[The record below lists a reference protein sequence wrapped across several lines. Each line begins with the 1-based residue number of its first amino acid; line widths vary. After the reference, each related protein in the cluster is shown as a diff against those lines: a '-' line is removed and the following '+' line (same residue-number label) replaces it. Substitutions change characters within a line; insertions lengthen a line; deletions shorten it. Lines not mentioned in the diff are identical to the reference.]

1 MDKRKVISIKNKII
15 LILIPI
21 VIVTY
26 SLVCTMTVVQ
36 MNRELKNNL
45 STEIDLTS
53 QIVEGK
59 ISTIVEKTVGIMG
72 NVKKSIENGKADAAS
87 VQEYLYRVADAYP
100 ESIPTGIYCGLE
112 EGVYIDKLWTP
123 DDPSWVMKERPWYV
137 EGLEADEVTFG
148 ETYLDGMT
156 GSYIASV
163 YTNLKNS
170 AGKVFGVI
178 SADIP
183 IDNIAG
189 ITLERTLFENGY
201 VYIVDGYSGMIFGD
215 GKDTEKNGQL
225 LAEQTDTLSA
235 RIAQDIAENRFGT
248 ICQLEGNYYN
258 LQKVNGTNFITVSVV
273 PVSDITNVLRSF
285 ALETIV
291 TALAG
296 FLLLIVGSYLLM
308 TRMLKPLS
316 KISGMINRMYRL
328 DMTGALEIQHRD
340 EFGQI
345 AGQLNDLAASLRD
358 TMTLC
363 RESTSALKEKAEGN
377 MEGAESITETSGMQ
391 KQSMENLTATMN
403 EFSKAIE
410 TVAEGATT
418 LAANVNNVSANVNS
432 MNEKITETSQSA
444 ESGIKEMKQL
454 RENIQ
459 GVSTSSRE
467 LQQAIDDVKA
477 GLNGINEMVS
487 IIEGIASQTNLLS
500 LNASIE
506 AARAGEMGKGFAVVA
521 GEIRTLADNSK
532 ASVQNIIETTGKL
545 AQLVAI
551 VLEKAQNNIELIA
564 SSDTA
569 AERVDGAFT
578 VICDNIENIN
588 ASSGQIEREMKKVDG
603 IASDM
608 AATTQE
614 ETASIEVV
622 LNTCKEMMEKSGTVE
637 ESARELNTT
646 GKDLN
651 LIAENLK
658 TQVDK
663 FKV

>member
-1 MDKRKVISIKNKII
+1 MDKRKFISIKNKII

-26 SLVCTMTVVQ
+26 SLVCTMTVAQ
-36 MNRELKNNL
+36 MNRELKDNL

-59 ISTIVEKTVGIMG
+59 ISTIVEKTVGIMV

-123 DDPSWVMKERPWYV
+123 DDPAWVMKERPWYV
-137 EGLEADEVTFG
+137 EGLKADEVTFG

-183 IDNIAG
+183 IDNIAS
-189 ITLERTLFENGY
+189 ITVGRTLFENGY
-201 VYIVDGYSGMIFGD
+201 VYIVDGYSGMIFGN
-215 GKDTEKNGQL
+215 GKDAEKNGQL
-225 LAEQTDTLSA
+225 LDEQTDTLSA
-235 RIAQDIAENRFGT
+235 QIAQDIAENRFGT
-248 ICQLEGNYYN
+248 ICQSEGNYYN

-285 ALETIV
+285 ALKTIF
-291 TALAG
+291 TSLAG

-316 KISGMINRMYRL
+316 KISGMINRMYQL
-328 DMTGALEIQHRD
+328 DMTESLEIRQRD

-345 AGQLNDLAASLRD
+345 AGQLNDLAASLRE

-391 KQSMENLTATMN
+391 KQSMENLTVTMN

-418 LAANVNNVSANVNS
+418 LAANVNNVSVSVNS
-432 MNEKITETSQSA
+432 MNEKIAETSQSA
-444 ESGIKEMKQL
+444 ESGITEMKQL

-588 ASSGQIEREMKKVDG
+588 DSSSQIEQEMKKVDG

-622 LNTCKEMMEKSGTVE
+622 LNTCKEMMEKSGVVE
-637 ESARELNTT
+637 ESARELNAT

>member
-1 MDKRKVISIKNKII
+1 MDKRKFISIKNKII

-36 MNRELKNNL
+36 MNRELKDNL

-59 ISTIVEKTVGIMG
+59 ISTIVEKTVGIMV
-72 NVKKSIENGKADAAS
+72 NVKKSIENGKSDAAS

-123 DDPSWVMKERPWYV
+123 DDPAWVMKERPWYV
-137 EGLEADEVTFG
+137 EGLKADEVTFG

-183 IDNIAG
+183 IDNIAS
-189 ITLERTLFENGY
+189 ITLGRTLFENGY
-201 VYIVDGYSGMIFGD
+201 VYIVDGYSGMIFGN
-215 GKDTEKNGQL
+215 GKDAEKNGQL
-225 LAEQTDTLSA
+225 LDEQTDTLSA
-235 RIAQDIAENRFGT
+235 QIAQDIAENRFGT
-248 ICQLEGNYYN
+248 ICQSEGNYYN

-285 ALETIV
+285 ALKTIF
-291 TALAG
+291 TSLAG

-316 KISGMINRMYRL
+316 KISGMINRMYQL
-328 DMTGALEIQHRD
+328 DMTESLEIRQRD

-345 AGQLNDLAASLRD
+345 AGQLNDLAASLRE

-391 KQSMENLTATMN
+391 KQSMENLTVTMN

-418 LAANVNNVSANVNS
+418 LAANVNNVSVSVNS
-432 MNEKITETSQSA
+432 MNEKIAETSQSA
-444 ESGIKEMKQL
+444 ESGITEMKQL

-588 ASSGQIEREMKKVDG
+588 DSSSQIEQEMKKVDG

-622 LNTCKEMMEKSGTVE
+622 LNTCKEMMEKSGVVE
-637 ESARELNTT
+637 ESARELNAT

>member
-1 MDKRKVISIKNKII
+1 MDKRKFISIKNKII

-36 MNRELKNNL
+36 MNRELKDNL

-59 ISTIVEKTVGIMG
+59 ISTIVEKTVGIMV

-112 EGVYIDKLWTP
+112 EGVYIDKMWTP
-123 DDPSWVMKERPWYV
+123 DDPAWVMKERPWYV
-137 EGLEADEVTFG
+137 EGLKADEVTFG

-183 IDNIAG
+183 IDNIAS
-189 ITLERTLFENGY
+189 ITVGRTLFENGY
-201 VYIVDGYSGMIFGD
+201 VYIVDGYSGMIFGN
-215 GKDTEKNGQL
+215 GKDAEKNGQL
-225 LAEQTDTLSA
+225 LDEQTDTLSA
-235 RIAQDIAENRFGT
+235 QIAQDITENRFGT
-248 ICQLEGNYYN
+248 ICQSEGNYYN

-328 DMTGALEIQHRD
+328 DMTGALEIRHRD

-345 AGQLNDLAASLRD
+345 AGQLNDLAASLRE

-418 LAANVNNVSANVNS
+418 LAANVNNVSVSVNS
-432 MNEKITETSQSA
+432 MNEKIAETSQSA
-444 ESGIKEMKQL
+444 ESGITEMKQL

-569 AERVDGAFT
+569 AEQVDGAFT

-588 ASSGQIEREMKKVDG
+588 DSSSQIEQEMKKVDG

-622 LNTCKEMMEKSGTVE
+622 LNTCKEMMEKSGVVE
-637 ESARELNTT
+637 ESARELNAT

>member
-1 MDKRKVISIKNKII
+1 MDKRKFISIKNKMI

-36 MNRELKNNL
+36 MNRELKDNL

-59 ISTIVEKTVGIMG
+59 ISTIVEKTVGIMV

-123 DDPSWVMKERPWYV
+123 DDPAWVMKERPWYV
-137 EGLEADEVTFG
+137 EGLKADEVTFG

-163 YTNLKNS
+163 YTNLKSS

-183 IDNIAG
+183 IDNIAS
-189 ITLERTLFENGY
+189 ITVGRTLFENGY
-201 VYIVDGYSGMIFGD
+201 VYIVDGYSGMIFGN
-215 GKDTEKNGQL
+215 GKDAEKNGQL
-225 LAEQTDTLSA
+225 LDEQTDTLSA
-235 RIAQDIAENRFGT
+235 QIAQDIAENRFGT
-248 ICQLEGNYYN
+248 ICQSEGNYYN

-328 DMTGALEIQHRD
+328 DMTGALEIRQRD

-345 AGQLNDLAASLRD
+345 AGQLNDLAASLRE

-444 ESGIKEMKQL
+444 ESGITEMKQL

-459 GVSTSSRE
+459 GVSISSRE
-467 LQQAIDDVKA
+467 LQQAIDDVKS

-545 AQLVAI
+545 DHLVSI

-578 VICDNIENIN
+578 VICDTIENIN
-588 ASSGQIEREMKKVDG
+588 DSSSQIEREMKKVDG

-622 LNTCKEMMEKSGTVE
+622 LNTCKEMMEKSGAVE

>member
-1 MDKRKVISIKNKII
+1 MDKRKFISIKNKII

-36 MNRELKNNL
+36 MNRELKDNL

-59 ISTIVEKTVGIMG
+59 ISTIVEKTVGIMV

-112 EGVYIDKLWTP
+112 EGVYIDKMWTP
-123 DDPSWVMKERPWYV
+123 DDPAWVMKERPWYV
-137 EGLEADEVTFG
+137 EGLKADEVTFG

-183 IDNIAG
+183 IDNIAS
-189 ITLERTLFENGY
+189 ITVERTLFENGY
-201 VYIVDGYSGMIFGD
+201 VYIVDGYSGMIFGN
-215 GKDTEKNGQL
+215 GKDAEKNGQL
-225 LAEQTDTLSA
+225 LDEQTDTLSA
-235 RIAQDIAENRFGT
+235 QIAQDIAENRFGT
-248 ICQLEGNYYN
+248 ICQSEGNYYN

-285 ALETIV
+285 ALKTIF
-291 TALAG
+291 TSLAG

-316 KISGMINRMYRL
+316 KISGMINRMYQL
-328 DMTGALEIQHRD
+328 DMTESLEIRQRD

-345 AGQLNDLAASLRD
+345 AGQLNDLAASLRE

-418 LAANVNNVSANVNS
+418 LAANVNNVSVSVNS
-432 MNEKITETSQSA
+432 MNEKIAETFQSA
-444 ESGIKEMKQL
+444 ESGITEMVQL
-454 RENIQ
+454 WENIQ
-459 GVSTSSRE
+459 GVSASSGE

-477 GLNGINEMVS
+477 GLNGINEMVN
-487 IIEGIASQTNLLS
+487 IIEGIASKTNLLS

-521 GEIRTLADNSK
+521 SEIRSLADDSQ
-532 ASVQNIIETTGKL
+532 ASVQSIIETTGKL
-545 AQLVAI
+545 DHLVSI

-578 VICDNIENIN
+578 AICDNIENIN
-588 ASSGQIEREMKKVDG
+588 DSSSQIEREMKKVDG

-622 LNTCKEMMEKSGTVE
+622 LNTCKEMMEKSGVME
-637 ESARELNTT
+637 ESAQELNAT

>member
-1 MDKRKVISIKNKII
+1 MDKRKFISIKNKMI

-36 MNRELKNNL
+36 MNRELKDNL

-59 ISTIVEKTVGIMG
+59 ISTIVEKTVGIMV
-72 NVKKSIENGKADAAS
+72 NVKKSIENGKSDAAS

-123 DDPSWVMKERPWYV
+123 DDPAWVMKERPWYV
-137 EGLEADEVTFG
+137 EGLKADEVTFG

-183 IDNIAG
+183 IDNIAS
-189 ITLERTLFENGY
+189 ITVGRTLFENGY
-201 VYIVDGYSGMIFGD
+201 VYIVDGYSGMIFGN
-215 GKDTEKNGQL
+215 GKDAEKNGQL
-225 LAEQTDTLSA
+225 LDEQTDTLSA
-235 RIAQDIAENRFGT
+235 QIAQDITENRFGT
-248 ICQLEGNYYN
+248 ICQSEGNYYN

-285 ALETIV
+285 ALETIF
-291 TALAG
+291 TSLAG

-316 KISGMINRMYRL
+316 KISGMINRMYQL
-328 DMTGALEIQHRD
+328 DMTESLEIRQRD

-345 AGQLNDLAASLRD
+345 AGQLNDLAASLRE

-418 LAANVNNVSANVNS
+418 LAANVNNVSVSVNS
-432 MNEKITETSQSA
+432 MNEKIAETSQSA
-444 ESGIKEMKQL
+444 ESGITEMKQL

-521 GEIRTLADNSK
+521 GEIRTLADNSQ

-588 ASSGQIEREMKKVDG
+588 DSSSQIEQEMKKVDG

-622 LNTCKEMMEKSGTVE
+622 LNTCKEMMEKSGVVE
-637 ESARELNTT
+637 ESARELNAT

>member
-1 MDKRKVISIKNKII
+1 MDKRKFISIKNKII

-36 MNRELKNNL
+36 MNRELKDNL

-59 ISTIVEKTVGIMG
+59 ISTIVEKTVGIMV
-72 NVKKSIENGKADAAS
+72 NVKKSIENGKSDAAS

-112 EGVYIDKLWTP
+112 EGVYIDKMWTP
-123 DDPSWVMKERPWYV
+123 DDPAWVMKERPWYV
-137 EGLEADEVTFG
+137 EGLKADEVTFG

-183 IDNIAG
+183 IDNIAS
-189 ITLERTLFENGY
+189 ITVGRTLFENGY
-201 VYIVDGYSGMIFGD
+201 VYIVDGYSGMIFGN
-215 GKDTEKNGQL
+215 GKDAEKNGQL
-225 LAEQTDTLSA
+225 LDEQTDTLSA
-235 RIAQDIAENRFGT
+235 QIAQDIAENRFGT
-248 ICQLEGNYYN
+248 ICQSEGNYYN

-285 ALETIV
+285 ALKTIF
-291 TALAG
+291 TSLAG

-316 KISGMINRMYRL
+316 KISGMINRMYQL
-328 DMTGALEIQHRD
+328 DMTESLEIRQRD

-345 AGQLNDLAASLRD
+345 AGQLNDLAASLRE

-418 LAANVNNVSANVNS
+418 LAANVNNVSVSVNS
-432 MNEKITETSQSA
+432 MNEKIAETSQSA
-444 ESGIKEMKQL
+444 ESGITEMKQL

-545 AQLVAI
+545 AQLVSI

-569 AERVDGAFT
+569 AEQVDGAFT

-588 ASSGQIEREMKKVDG
+588 DSSSQIEQEMKKVDG

-622 LNTCKEMMEKSGTVE
+622 LNTCKEMMEKSGVVE
-637 ESARELNTT
+637 ESARELNAT

>member
-1 MDKRKVISIKNKII
+1 MDKRKFISIKNKII

-36 MNRELKNNL
+36 MNRELKDNL

-53 QIVEGK
+53 QIVGGK
-59 ISTIVEKTVGIMG
+59 ISTIVEKTVGIMV

-112 EGVYIDKLWTP
+112 EGVYIDKMWTP
-123 DDPSWVMKERPWYV
+123 DDPAWVMKERPWYV
-137 EGLEADEVTFG
+137 EGLKADEVTFG

-183 IDNIAG
+183 IDNIAS
-189 ITLERTLFENGY
+189 ITVGRTLFENGY
-201 VYIVDGYSGMIFGD
+201 VYIVDGYSGMIFGN
-215 GKDTEKNGQL
+215 GKDAEKNGQL
-225 LAEQTDTLSA
+225 LDEQTDTLSA
-235 RIAQDIAENRFGT
+235 QIAQDIAENRFGT
-248 ICQLEGNYYN
+248 ICQSEGNYYN

-285 ALETIV
+285 ALKTIF
-291 TALAG
+291 TSLAG

-316 KISGMINRMYRL
+316 KISGMINRMYQL
-328 DMTGALEIQHRD
+328 DMTESLEIRQQD

-345 AGQLNDLAASLRD
+345 AGQLNDLAASLRE

-391 KQSMENLTATMN
+391 KQSMENLTVTMN

-418 LAANVNNVSANVNS
+418 LAANVNNVSVSVNS
-432 MNEKITETSQSA
+432 MNEKIAETFQSA
-444 ESGIKEMKQL
+444 ESGITEMEQL

-459 GVSTSSRE
+459 GVSASSGE

-477 GLNGINEMVS
+477 GLNGINEMVN

-521 GEIRTLADNSK
+521 SEIRTLADDSQ
-532 ASVQNIIETTGKL
+532 ASVQSIIETTGKL
-545 AQLVAI
+545 DHLVSI

-588 ASSGQIEREMKKVDG
+588 DSSSQIEREMKKVDG

-622 LNTCKEMMEKSGTVE
+622 LNTCKEMMEKSGIVQV
-637 ESARELNTT
+637 SARELNAT

>member
-1 MDKRKVISIKNKII
+1 MDKRKFISIKNKII

-36 MNRELKNNL
+36 MNRELKDNL

-59 ISTIVEKTVGIMG
+59 ISTIVEKTVGIMV

-123 DDPSWVMKERPWYV
+123 DDPAWVMKERPWYV
-137 EGLEADEVTFG
+137 EGLKADEVTFG

-183 IDNIAG
+183 IDNIAS
-189 ITLERTLFENGY
+189 ITLGRTLFENGY
-201 VYIVDGYSGMIFGD
+201 VYIVDGYSGMIFGN
-215 GKDTEKNGQL
+215 GKDAEKNGQL
-225 LAEQTDTLSA
+225 LDEQTDTLSA
-235 RIAQDIAENRFGT
+235 QIAQDIAENRFGT

-285 ALETIV
+285 ALKTIF
-291 TALAG
+291 TSLAG

-316 KISGMINRMYRL
+316 KISGMINRMYQL
-328 DMTGALEIQHRD
+328 DMTESLEIRQRD

-345 AGQLNDLAASLRD
+345 AGQLNDLAASLRE

-391 KQSMENLTATMN
+391 KQSMENLTVTMN

-418 LAANVNNVSANVNS
+418 LAANVNNVSVSVNS
-432 MNEKITETSQSA
+432 MNEKIAETSQSA
-444 ESGIKEMKQL
+444 ESGITEMKQL

-588 ASSGQIEREMKKVDG
+588 DSSSQIEQEMKKVDG

-622 LNTCKEMMEKSGTVE
+622 LNTCKEMMEKSGVVE
-637 ESARELNTT
+637 ESARELNAT

>member
-1 MDKRKVISIKNKII
+1 MDKRKFISIKNKII

-36 MNRELKNNL
+36 MNRELKDNL

-59 ISTIVEKTVGIMG
+59 ISTIVEKTVGIMV

-123 DDPSWVMKERPWYV
+123 DDPAWVMKERPWYV
-137 EGLEADEVTFG
+137 EGLKADEVTFG

-183 IDNIAG
+183 IDNIAS
-189 ITLERTLFENGY
+189 ITVGRTLFENGY
-201 VYIVDGYSGMIFGD
+201 VYIVDGYSGMIFGN
-215 GKDTEKNGQL
+215 GKDAEKNGQL
-225 LAEQTDTLSA
+225 LDEQTDTLSA
-235 RIAQDIAENRFGT
+235 QIAQDIAENRFGT
-248 ICQLEGNYYN
+248 ICQSEGNYYN

-291 TALAG
+291 TSLAG

-316 KISGMINRMYRL
+316 KISGMINRMYQL
-328 DMTGALEIQHRD
+328 DMTESLEIRQRD

-345 AGQLNDLAASLRD
+345 AGQLNDLAASLRE

-391 KQSMENLTATMN
+391 KQSMENLTVTMN

-444 ESGIKEMKQL
+444 ESGITEMKQL

-459 GVSTSSRE
+459 GVSISSRE
-467 LQQAIDDVKA
+467 LQQAIDDVKS

-545 AQLVAI
+545 DHLVSI

-578 VICDNIENIN
+578 VICDTIENIN
-588 ASSGQIEREMKKVDG
+588 DSSSQIEREMKKVDG

-622 LNTCKEMMEKSGTVE
+622 LNTCKEMMEKSGAVE

>member
-1 MDKRKVISIKNKII
+1 MDKRKFISIKNKII

-26 SLVCTMTVVQ
+26 SLVCTMTIVQ
-36 MNRELKNNL
+36 MNRELKDNL

-59 ISTIVEKTVGIMG
+59 ISTIVEKTVGIMV

-112 EGVYIDKLWTP
+112 EGVYIDKMWTP
-123 DDPSWVMKERPWYV
+123 DDPAWVMKERPWYV
-137 EGLEADEVTFG
+137 EGLKADEVTFG

-183 IDNIAG
+183 IDNIAS
-189 ITLERTLFENGY
+189 ITVERTLFENGY
-201 VYIVDGYSGMIFGD
+201 VYIVDGYSGMIFGN
-215 GKDTEKNGQL
+215 GKDAEKNGQL
-225 LAEQTDTLSA
+225 LDEQTDTLSA
-235 RIAQDIAENRFGT
+235 QIAQDIAENRFGT
-248 ICQLEGNYYN
+248 ICQSEGNYYN

-285 ALETIV
+285 ALKTIF
-291 TALAG
+291 TSLAG

-316 KISGMINRMYRL
+316 KISGMINRMYQL
-328 DMTGALEIQHRD
+328 DMTESLEIRQRD

-345 AGQLNDLAASLRD
+345 AGQLNDLAASLRE

-418 LAANVNNVSANVNS
+418 LAANVNNVSVSVNS
-432 MNEKITETSQSA
+432 MNEKIAETFQSA
-444 ESGIKEMKQL
+444 ESGITEMVQL
-454 RENIQ
+454 WENIQ
-459 GVSTSSRE
+459 GVSASSGE

-477 GLNGINEMVS
+477 GLNGINEMVN

-521 GEIRTLADNSK
+521 SEIRSLADDSQ
-532 ASVQNIIETTGKL
+532 ASVQSIIETTGKL
-545 AQLVAI
+545 DHLVSI

-578 VICDNIENIN
+578 AICDNIENIN
-588 ASSGQIEREMKKVDG
+588 DSSSQIEREMKKVDG

-622 LNTCKEMMEKSGTVE
+622 LNTCKEMMEKSGVME
-637 ESARELNTT
+637 ESAQELNAT

>member
-1 MDKRKVISIKNKII
+1 MDKRKFISIKNKII

-36 MNRELKNNL
+36 MNRELKDNL

-53 QIVEGK
+53 QIVEGR
-59 ISTIVEKTVGIMG
+59 ISTIVEKTVGIMV

-112 EGVYIDKLWTP
+112 EGVYIDKMWTP
-123 DDPSWVMKERPWYV
+123 DDPAWVMKERPWYV
-137 EGLEADEVTFG
+137 EGLNADEVTFG

-201 VYIVDGYSGMIFGD
+201 VYIVDGYSGMIFGN
-215 GKDTEKNGQL
+215 GKDAEKNGQL
-225 LAEQTDTLSA
+225 LDEQTDTLSA
-235 RIAQDIAENRFGT
+235 QIAQDIAENRFGT

-316 KISGMINRMYRL
+316 KISGMINRMYQL
-328 DMTGALEIQHRD
+328 DMTESLEIRQRD

-345 AGQLNDLAASLRD
+345 AGQLNDLAASLRE

-418 LAANVNNVSANVNS
+418 LAANVNNVSVSVNS
-432 MNEKITETSQSA
+432 MNEKIAETSQSA
-444 ESGIKEMKQL
+444 ESGITEMKQL

-532 ASVQNIIETTGKL
+532 ASVQNIIETTDKL
-545 AQLVAI
+545 AQLVSI

-564 SSDTA
+564 SSDTV

-588 ASSGQIEREMKKVDG
+588 DSSSQIEQEMKKVDG

-622 LNTCKEMMEKSGTVE
+622 LNTCKEMMEKSGVVE
-637 ESARELNTT
+637 ESARELNAT

>member
-1 MDKRKVISIKNKII
+1 MDKRKFISIKNKMI

-36 MNRELKNNL
+36 MNRELKDNL

-59 ISTIVEKTVGIMG
+59 ISTIVEKTVGIMV

-123 DDPSWVMKERPWYV
+123 DDPAWVMKERPWYV
-137 EGLEADEVTFG
+137 EGLKADEVTFG

-201 VYIVDGYSGMIFGD
+201 VYIVDGYSGMIFGN
-215 GKDTEKNGQL
+215 GKDAEKNGQL
-225 LAEQTDTLSA
+225 LDEQTDTLSA
-235 RIAQDIAENRFGT
+235 QIAQDIAENRFGT
-248 ICQLEGNYYN
+248 ICQSEGNYYN

-316 KISGMINRMYRL
+316 KISGMINRMYQL
-328 DMTGALEIQHRD
+328 DMTESLEIRQRD

-345 AGQLNDLAASLRD
+345 AGQLNDLAASLRE

-363 RESTSALKEKAEGN
+363 RESTS
-377 MEGAESITETSGMQ
+377 
-391 KQSMENLTATMN
+391 
-403 EFSKAIE
+403 
-410 TVAEGATT
+410 
-418 LAANVNNVSANVNS
+418 
-432 MNEKITETSQSA
+432 
-444 ESGIKEMKQL
+444 
-454 RENIQ
+454 
-459 GVSTSSRE
+459 
-467 LQQAIDDVKA
+467 
-477 GLNGINEMVS
+477 
-487 IIEGIASQTNLLS
+487 
-500 LNASIE
+500 
-506 AARAGEMGKGFAVVA
+506 
-521 GEIRTLADNSK
+521 
-532 ASVQNIIETTGKL
+532 
-545 AQLVAI
+545 
-551 VLEKAQNNIELIA
+551 
-564 SSDTA
+564 
-569 AERVDGAFT
+569 
-578 VICDNIENIN
+578 
-588 ASSGQIEREMKKVDG
+588 
-603 IASDM
+603 
-608 AATTQE
+608 
-614 ETASIEVV
+614 
-622 LNTCKEMMEKSGTVE
+622 
-637 ESARELNTT
+637 
-646 GKDLN
+646 
-651 LIAENLK
+651 
-658 TQVDK
+658 
-663 FKV
+663 

>member
-1 MDKRKVISIKNKII
+1 MDKRKFISIKNKII

-36 MNRELKNNL
+36 MNRELKDNL

-59 ISTIVEKTVGIMG
+59 ISTIVEKTVGIMV

-137 EGLEADEVTFG
+137 EGLKADEVTFG

-183 IDNIAG
+183 IDNIAS
-189 ITLERTLFENGY
+189 ITLGRTLFENGY
-201 VYIVDGYSGMIFGD
+201 VYIVDGYSGMIFGN
-215 GKDTEKNGQL
+215 GKDAEKNGQL
-225 LAEQTDTLSA
+225 LDEQTDTLSA
-235 RIAQDIAENRFGT
+235 QIAQDIAENRFGT

-285 ALETIV
+285 ALKTIF
-291 TALAG
+291 TSLAG

-316 KISGMINRMYRL
+316 KISGMINRMYQL
-328 DMTGALEIQHRD
+328 DMTESLEIRQRD

-345 AGQLNDLAASLRD
+345 AGQLNDLAASLRE

-391 KQSMENLTATMN
+391 KQSMENLTVTMN

-418 LAANVNNVSANVNS
+418 LAANVNNVSVSVNS
-432 MNEKITETSQSA
+432 MNEKIAETSQSA
-444 ESGIKEMKQL
+444 ESGITEMKQL

-588 ASSGQIEREMKKVDG
+588 DSSSQIEQEMKKVDG

-622 LNTCKEMMEKSGTVE
+622 LNTCKEMMEKSGVVE
-637 ESARELNTT
+637 ESARELNAT

>member
-1 MDKRKVISIKNKII
+1 MDKRKFISIKNKII

-36 MNRELKNNL
+36 MNRELKDNL

-59 ISTIVEKTVGIMG
+59 ISTIVEKTVGIMV

-112 EGVYIDKLWTP
+112 EGVYIDKMWTP
-123 DDPSWVMKERPWYV
+123 DDPAWVMKERPWYV
-137 EGLEADEVTFG
+137 EGLKADEVTFG

-183 IDNIAG
+183 IDNIAS
-189 ITLERTLFENGY
+189 ITLGRTLFENGY
-201 VYIVDGYSGMIFGD
+201 VYIVDGYSGMIFGN
-215 GKDTEKNGQL
+215 GKDAEKNGQL
-225 LAEQTDTLSA
+225 LDEQTDTLSA
-235 RIAQDIAENRFGT
+235 QIAQDIAENRFGT

-285 ALETIV
+285 ALKTIF
-291 TALAG
+291 TSLAG

-316 KISGMINRMYRL
+316 KISGMINRMYQL
-328 DMTGALEIQHRD
+328 DMTESLEIRQRD

-345 AGQLNDLAASLRD
+345 AGQLNDLAASLRE

-391 KQSMENLTATMN
+391 KQSMENLTVTMN

-418 LAANVNNVSANVNS
+418 LAANVNNVSVSVNS
-432 MNEKITETSQSA
+432 MNEKIAETSQSA
-444 ESGIKEMKQL
+444 ESGITEMKQL

-521 GEIRTLADNSK
+521 GEIRTLADNSQ
-532 ASVQNIIETTGKL
+532 ASVQSIIETTGKL
-545 AQLVAI
+545 DHLVSI

-588 ASSGQIEREMKKVDG
+588 DSSSQIEREMKKVDG

-614 ETASIEVV
+614 QTASIEVV
-622 LNTCKEMMEKSGTVE
+622 LNTCKEMMEKSGAVE
-637 ESARELNTT
+637 ESARELNST

>member
-1 MDKRKVISIKNKII
+1 MDKRKFISIKNKII

-36 MNRELKNNL
+36 MNRELKDNL

-59 ISTIVEKTVGIMG
+59 ISTIVEKTVGIMV
-72 NVKKSIENGKADAAS
+72 NVKKSIENGKSDAAS

-123 DDPSWVMKERPWYV
+123 DDPAWVMKERPWYV
-137 EGLEADEVTFG
+137 EGLKADEVTFG

-183 IDNIAG
+183 IDNIAS

-201 VYIVDGYSGMIFGD
+201 VYIVDGYSGMIFGN
-215 GKDTEKNGQL
+215 GKDAEKNGQL
-225 LAEQTDTLSA
+225 LDEQTDTLSA
-235 RIAQDIAENRFGT
+235 QIAQDIAENRFGT

-285 ALETIV
+285 ALKTIV
-291 TALAG
+291 TSLAG

-316 KISGMINRMYRL
+316 KISGMINRMYQL
-328 DMTGALEIQHRD
+328 DMTESLEIRQRD

-345 AGQLNDLAASLRD
+345 AGQLNDLAVSLRD
-358 TMTLC
+358 TMTVC

-377 MEGAESITETSGMQ
+377 MERAESITETSGMQ

-418 LAANVNNVSANVNS
+418 LAANVNNVSVSVNS
-432 MNEKITETSQSA
+432 MNEKIAETSQSA
-444 ESGIKEMKQL
+444 ESGITEMKQL

-545 AQLVAI
+545 AQLVSI

-569 AERVDGAFT
+569 AEQVDGAFT

-588 ASSGQIEREMKKVDG
+588 DSSSQIEQEMKKVDG

-622 LNTCKEMMEKSGTVE
+622 LNTCKEMMEKSGVVE

>member
-1 MDKRKVISIKNKII
+1 MDKRKFISIKNKII

-36 MNRELKNNL
+36 MNRELKDNL

-59 ISTIVEKTVGIMG
+59 ISTIVEKTVGIMV

-112 EGVYIDKLWTP
+112 EGVYIDKMWTP
-123 DDPSWVMKERPWYV
+123 DDPAWVMKERPWYV
-137 EGLEADEVTFG
+137 EGLKADEVTFG

-183 IDNIAG
+183 IDNIAS
-189 ITLERTLFENGY
+189 ITVERTLFENGY
-201 VYIVDGYSGMIFGD
+201 VYIVDGYSGMIFGN
-215 GKDTEKNGQL
+215 GKDAEKNGQL
-225 LAEQTDTLSA
+225 LDEQTDTLSA
-235 RIAQDIAENRFGT
+235 QIAQDIAENRFGT
-248 ICQLEGNYYN
+248 ICQSEGNYYN

-285 ALETIV
+285 ALKTIF
-291 TALAG
+291 TSLAG

-316 KISGMINRMYRL
+316 KISGMINRMYQL
-328 DMTGALEIQHRD
+328 DMTESLEIRQRD

-345 AGQLNDLAASLRD
+345 AGQLNDLAASLRE

-418 LAANVNNVSANVNS
+418 LAANVNNVSVSVNS
-432 MNEKITETSQSA
+432 MNEKIAETFQSA
-444 ESGIKEMKQL
+444 ESGITEMVQL
-454 RENIQ
+454 WENIQ
-459 GVSTSSRE
+459 GVSASSGE

-477 GLNGINEMVS
+477 GLNGINEMVN
-487 IIEGIASQTNLLS
+487 IIEGIASKTNLLS

-521 GEIRTLADNSK
+521 SEIRSLADDSQ
-532 ASVQNIIETTGKL
+532 ASVQSIIETTGKL
-545 AQLVAI
+545 DHLVSI

-569 AERVDGAFT
+569 AERVDAAFT
-578 VICDNIENIN
+578 AICDNIENIN
-588 ASSGQIEREMKKVDG
+588 DSSSQIEREMKKVDG

-622 LNTCKEMMEKSGTVE
+622 LNTCKEMMEKSGVME
-637 ESARELNTT
+637 ESAQELNAT

>member
-1 MDKRKVISIKNKII
+1 MDKRKFISIKNKII

-36 MNRELKNNL
+36 MNRELKDNL

-59 ISTIVEKTVGIMG
+59 ISTIVEKTVGIMV

-112 EGVYIDKLWTP
+112 EGVYIDKMWTP
-123 DDPSWVMKERPWYV
+123 DDPAWVMKERPWYV
-137 EGLEADEVTFG
+137 EGLKADEVTFG

-183 IDNIAG
+183 IDNIAS
-189 ITLERTLFENGY
+189 ITLGRTLFENGY
-201 VYIVDGYSGMIFGD
+201 VYIVDGYSGMIFGN
-215 GKDTEKNGQL
+215 GKDAEKNGQL
-225 LAEQTDTLSA
+225 LDEQTDTLSA
-235 RIAQDIAENRFGT
+235 QIAQDIAENRFGT

-285 ALETIV
+285 ALKTIF
-291 TALAG
+291 TSLAG

-316 KISGMINRMYRL
+316 KISGMINRMYQL
-328 DMTGALEIQHRD
+328 DMTESLEIRQRD

-345 AGQLNDLAASLRD
+345 AGQLNDLAASLRE

-391 KQSMENLTATMN
+391 KQSMENLTVTMN

-418 LAANVNNVSANVNS
+418 LAANVNNVSVSVNS
-432 MNEKITETSQSA
+432 MNEKIAETSQSA
-444 ESGIKEMKQL
+444 ESGITEMKQL

-588 ASSGQIEREMKKVDG
+588 DSSSQIEQEMKKVDG

-622 LNTCKEMMEKSGTVE
+622 LNTCKEMMEKSGVVE
-637 ESARELNTT
+637 ESARELNAT

>member
-1 MDKRKVISIKNKII
+1 MDKRKFISIKNKII

-36 MNRELKNNL
+36 MNRELKDNL

-59 ISTIVEKTVGIMG
+59 ISTIVEKTVGIMV
-72 NVKKSIENGKADAAS
+72 NVKKSIENGKSDAAS

-123 DDPSWVMKERPWYV
+123 DDPAWVMKERPWYV
-137 EGLEADEVTFG
+137 EGLKADEVTFG

-183 IDNIAG
+183 IDNIAS
-189 ITLERTLFENGY
+189 ITLGRTLFENGY
-201 VYIVDGYSGMIFGD
+201 VYIVDGYSGMIFGN
-215 GKDTEKNGQL
+215 GKDVEKNGQL
-225 LAEQTDTLSA
+225 LDEQTDTLSA
-235 RIAQDIAENRFGT
+235 QIAQDITENRFGT
-248 ICQLEGNYYN
+248 ICQSEGNYYN

-285 ALETIV
+285 ALKTIF
-291 TALAG
+291 TSLAG

-316 KISGMINRMYRL
+316 KISGMINRMYQL
-328 DMTGALEIQHRD
+328 DMTESLEIRQRD

-345 AGQLNDLAASLRD
+345 AGQLNDLAASLRE

-391 KQSMENLTATMN
+391 KQSMENLTVTMN

-418 LAANVNNVSANVNS
+418 LAANVNNVSVSVNS
-432 MNEKITETSQSA
+432 MNEKIAETSQSA
-444 ESGIKEMKQL
+444 ESGITEMKQL

-588 ASSGQIEREMKKVDG
+588 DSSSQIEQEMKKVDG

-614 ETASIEVV
+614 QTASIEVV
-622 LNTCKEMMEKSGTVE
+622 LNTCKEMMEKSGAVE